1 LIHPATT
8 TTAID
13 LNTNATKTRK
23 KQKLSQK
30 ELRAV
35 RETRLK
41 DPTAPVAKQYKV
53 DPQWLDQV
61 APLPPYR
68 EAPKKKPELSA
79 AEKAARKERLRAW
92 IAHHANKRQEN
103 KETRRAWRVAAT
115 SDLNRLEKDWMK
127 DIYRRTLKQDVR
139 AEAVKKERR
148 NAVVEK

>member
-1 LIHPATT
+1 M
-8 TTAID
+8 
-13 LNTNATKTRK
+13 
-23 KQKLSQK
+23 
-30 ELRAV
+30 
-35 RETRLK
+35 REARLK

-68 EAPKKKPELSA
+68 EAPQRKTELSA

-92 IAHHANKRQEN
+92 IDYHAGKREEN
-103 KETRRAWRVAAT
+103 KATRRAWRVAAT